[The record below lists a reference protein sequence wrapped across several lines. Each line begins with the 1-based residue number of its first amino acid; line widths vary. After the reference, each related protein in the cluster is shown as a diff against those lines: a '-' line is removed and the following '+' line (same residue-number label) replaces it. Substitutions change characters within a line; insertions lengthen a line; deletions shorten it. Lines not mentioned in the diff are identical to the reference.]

1 MKLEGE
7 RVTES
12 YIASNLTVNK
22 LHKTRMR
29 ITAASPSASGAVV
42 ELYAVKS
49 ANKKK
54 TRGKVLS

>member
-1 MKLEGE
+1 VKLEGE

-22 LHKTRMR
+22 LNKTRMR

-49 ANKKK
+49 AKQEEN
-54 TRGKVLS
+54 